1 MESKEKI
8 INYALDQLIMRA
20 LYDLEQSDDAVKEA
34 GIRLSSLYDS
44 LKFDNKLDDAVQ
56 ALISQYIEQTII
68 ATNTELRHI
77 YLQGA
82 KDVIIAMRSLGAIK

>member
-1 MESKEKI
+1 MESKKNI
-8 INYALDQLIMRA
+8 INNALDKLIMRA
-20 LYDLEQSDDAVKEA
+20 LYDLEQSGDAVKEA
-34 GIRLSSLYDS
+34 EKRLGSLYDS

-82 KDVIIAMRSLGAIK
+82 KDVIIAMRDIGAIK

>member
-20 LYDLEQSDDAVKEA
+20 LYDLEQSDDAVKG

-82 KDVIIAMRSLGAIK
+82 KDVIIAMRDIGAIK